1 MGPGSIATYAHAR
14 SAPAAADGPMP
25 SVDSGGQAQLS
36 FAGDWPCPEYRRD
49 YVKLAAWVF
58 ALLFGPALAALGVLL
73 AS

>member
-1 MGPGSIATYAHAR
+1 
-14 SAPAAADGPMP
+14 MP